1 MRTYKQFLE
10 NIDQRRAA
18 LAQRQRETLARS
30 QERGSQVSSDASQ
43 RLAAQ
48 QAKNDEDNLD
58 MSSLNFQRLFR
69 VM

>member
-48 QAKNDEDNLD
+48 QAKNDEDNQAAAERKAE
-58 MSSLNFQRLFR
+58 F
-69 VM
+69 